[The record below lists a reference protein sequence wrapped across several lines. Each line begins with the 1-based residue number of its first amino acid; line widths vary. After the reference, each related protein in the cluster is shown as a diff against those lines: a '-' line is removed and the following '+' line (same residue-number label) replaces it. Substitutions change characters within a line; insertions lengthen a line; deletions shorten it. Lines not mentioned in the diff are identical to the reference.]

1 LFALIDGQVRFEQA
15 TKERKRISVYEVV
28 SHES

>member
-15 TKERKRISVYEVV
+15 TKERKRISVYALGA
-28 SHES
+28 